1 MITVAIPY
9 YNNEKYL
16 EKTLELPLSSDFVS
30 EIIIHDDCSDN
41 IIESNHPKIK
51 VYRNE
56 INVGAF
62 KNKYLAVSKSTNEW
76 VYLLDSDNY
85 FFDTSLNVVENI
97 RPERGRY
104 YSPSQLHLVNDDL
117 DSSLDGKIIKYEF
130 GIIDS
135 NRVVDSDKA
144 KELLKSE
151 FWEEF
156 CWLIN
161 TGNFFVHRDD
171 YIQSMKN
178 VYENPNYPYFEA
190 DTIVFCYNW
199 LKSGNIIEVVDKL
212 WYNHTVRNGSYS
224 HSTGNRNTESLEYH
238 KNLMAQL

>member
-9 YNNEKYL
+9 YNSEKYL
-16 EKTLELPLSSDFVS
+16 EQALEIPLSSDFVS
-30 EIIIHDDCSDN
+30 EIIIHDDCSYN
-41 IIESNHPKIK
+41 KIESTHPKIK

-56 INVGAF
+56 TNVGAF

-85 FFDTSLNVVENI
+85 FFDNSLEVVKNI
-97 RPERGRY
+97 NTQRGKY
-104 YSPSQLHLVNDDL
+104 YSPSQLHLVDDGL
-117 DSSLDGKIIKYEF
+117 DPKLDGKIIKYDF
-130 GIIDS
+130 GS
-135 NRVVDSDKA
+135 VDSVNANNA

-171 YIQSMKN
+171 YIESMKN
-178 VYENPNYPYFEA
+178 VYEDLNYPYFEA
-190 DTIVFCYNW
+190 DAIVFCYNW
-199 LKSGNIIEVVDKL
+199 LKKGNGIEIIQNL
-212 WYNHTVRNGSYS
+212 CYNHRLRGNSYS
-224 HSTGNRNTESLEYH
+224 HSVGNRNTNSLEYH
-238 KNLMAQL
+238 KSLMAQL

>member
-9 YNNEKYL
+9 YNNKKYL

-30 EIIIHDDCSDN
+30 EIIIHDDCSDDE
-41 IIESNHPKIK
+41 IESTHPKIK

-56 INVGAF
+56 TNVGAF

-85 FFDTSLNVVENI
+85 FFDNSLDAVKNI
-97 RPERGRY
+97 SPQRGKY
-104 YSPSQLHLVNDDL
+104 YSPSQLHLVNDGL
-117 DSSLDGKIIKYEF
+117 DPNLDGKVVKYDF
-130 GIIDS
+130 G
-135 NRVVDSDKA
+135 VVDSNKA

-171 YIQSMKN
+171 YIQSMRD
-178 VYENPNYPYFEA
+178 VYEDSNYPYFEA
-190 DTIVFCYNW
+190 DAIVFCYNW
-199 LKSGNIIEVVDKL
+199 LKKGNIIEIVNEL
-212 WYNHTVRNGSYS
+212 WYNHTVRGDSYS
-224 HSTGNRNTESLEYH
+224 HSVGNKNTESLDYH

>member
-9 YNNEKYL
+9 YNSEKYL
-16 EKTLELPLSSDFVS
+16 EQALEIPLSSDFVS
-30 EIIIHDDCSDN
+30 EIIIHDDCSYN
-41 IIESNHPKIK
+41 KIESTHPKIK

-56 INVGAF
+56 TNVGAF

-85 FFDTSLNVVENI
+85 FFDNSLEVVKNI
-97 RPERGRY
+97 NTQRGKY
-104 YSPSQLHLVNDDL
+104 YSPSKLHLVDDGL
-117 DSSLDGKIIKYEF
+117 DPKLDGKIIKYDF
-130 GIIDS
+130 GS
-135 NRVVDSDKA
+135 VDSIDANNA

-171 YIQSMKN
+171 YIESMKN
-178 VYENPNYPYFEA
+178 VYEDLNYPYFEA
-190 DTIVFCYNW
+190 DAIVFCYNW
-199 LKSGNIIEVVDKL
+199 LKKGNSIEIIQNL
-212 WYNHTVRNGSYS
+212 WYNHRLRVNSYS
-224 HSTGNRNTESLEYH
+224 HSVGNRNTNSLEYH
-238 KNLMAQL
+238 KSLMAQL

>member
-9 YNNEKYL
+9 YNSEKYL
-16 EKTLELPLSSDFVS
+16 EQALEIPLSSDFVS
-30 EIIIHDDCSDN
+30 EIIIHDDCSHN
-41 IIESNHPKIK
+41 KIESTHPKIK

-56 INVGAF
+56 TNVGAF

-85 FFDTSLNVVENI
+85 FFDNSLEVVKNI
-97 RPERGRY
+97 NTQRGKY
-104 YSPSQLHLVNDDL
+104 YSPSQLHLVDDGL
-117 DSSLDGKIIKYEF
+117 DPKLDGKIIKYDF
-130 GIIDS
+130 GS
-135 NRVVDSDKA
+135 VDSIDANNA

-171 YIQSMKN
+171 YIESMKN
-178 VYENPNYPYFEA
+178 VYEDLNYPYFEA
-190 DTIVFCYNW
+190 DAIVFCYNW
-199 LKSGNIIEVVDKL
+199 LKKGNSIEIIQNL
-212 WYNHTVRNGSYS
+212 WYNHRLRGNSYS
-224 HSTGNRNTESLEYH
+224 HSVGNRNTNSLEYH
-238 KNLMAQL
+238 KSLMAQL

>member
-9 YNNEKYL
+9 YNCEKYL
-16 EKTLELPLSSDFVS
+16 EQALEIPLSSDFVS

-41 IIESNHPKIK
+41 KIESTHPKIK

-56 INVGAF
+56 TNVGAF

-85 FFDTSLNVVENI
+85 FFENSLEIVKNI
-97 RPERGRY
+97 NTQRGKY
-104 YSPSQLHLVNDDL
+104 YSPSQLHLVDDGL
-117 DSSLDGKIIKYEF
+117 DPKLDGKIVKYDF
-130 GIIDS
+130 RSVDS
-135 NRVVDSDKA
+135 NEA

-156 CWLIN
+156 CWFIN

-171 YIQSMKN
+171 YIQSMKD
-178 VYENPNYPYFEA
+178 VYEDSNYPYFEA
-190 DTIVFCYNW
+190 DAIVFCYNW
-199 LKSGNIIEVVDKL
+199 LKKRNSIEIIENL
-212 WYNHTVRNGSYS
+212 CYNHRVRSNSYS
-224 HSTGNRNTESLEYH
+224 HSVGNRNTNSLEYH

>member
-9 YNNEKYL
+9 YNNKKYL

-30 EIIIHDDCSDN
+30 EIIIHDDCSDDE
-41 IIESNHPKIK
+41 IESTHPKIK
-51 VYRNE
+51 VYRNKT
-56 INVGAF
+56 NVGAF

-85 FFDTSLNVVENI
+85 FFDNSLDAVKNI
-97 RPERGRY
+97 SPQRGKY
-104 YSPSQLHLVNDDL
+104 YSPSQLHLVNDGL
-117 DSSLDGKIIKYEF
+117 DPNLDGKIVKYDF
-130 GIIDS
+130 G
-135 NRVVDSDKA
+135 VVDSNKA

-171 YIQSMKN
+171 YIQSMRD
-178 VYENPNYPYFEA
+178 VYEDSNYPYFEA
-190 DTIVFCYNW
+190 DAIVFCYNW
-199 LKSGNIIEVVDKL
+199 LKKGNIIEIVNEL
-212 WYNHTVRNGSYS
+212 WYNHTVRGDSYS
-224 HSTGNRNTESLEYH
+224 HSVGNKNTESLDYH